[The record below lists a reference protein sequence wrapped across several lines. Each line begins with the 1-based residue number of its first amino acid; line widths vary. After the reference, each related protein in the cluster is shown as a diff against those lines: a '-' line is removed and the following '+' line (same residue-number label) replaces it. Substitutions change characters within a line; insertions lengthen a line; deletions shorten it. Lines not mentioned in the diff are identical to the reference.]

1 MSSERKI
8 AANRRNA
15 RKSRG
20 PRTLA
25 GKVRAS
31 RNACRHGL
39 AAISHDN
46 LAYCAE
52 IEQAAKA
59 ICEGD
64 SDPLLFDQALIIGAY
79 GTCWTKL
86 GAKSPLPTLSRISVA
101 GSPTLMSNRS
111 SGLTSAGPR
120 LKNEMRS
127 MQCARRYPI

>member
-64 SDPLLFDQALIIGAY
+64 SDPLLFDQALIIAENDLILRCVR
-79 GTCWTKL
+79 TQQVFVIERLRDATAMAL
-86 GAKSPLPTLSRISVA
+86 AK
-101 GSPTLMSNRS
+101 GD
-111 SGLTSAGPR
+111 
-120 LKNEMRS
+120 E
-127 MQCARRYPI
+127 